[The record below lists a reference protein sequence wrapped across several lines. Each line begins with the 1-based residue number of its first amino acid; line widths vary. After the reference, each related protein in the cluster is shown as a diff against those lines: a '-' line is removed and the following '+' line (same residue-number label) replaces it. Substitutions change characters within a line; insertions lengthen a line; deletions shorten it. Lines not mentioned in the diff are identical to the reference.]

1 MLLLGSRTITVE
13 GVTVFPDHADPDQFW
28 YLPGPVQLARRPD
41 GDQAFTFIKYKPAA
55 VAAGAKGGG
64 FLMFQVDL
72 RLEPDLE
79 RRIVARLRSIA
90 KGRPRLTVVPFDE
103 GTVQAIALNLQ
114 GSGGTSAQPAP
125 EGSFRA
131 VEQILGAST
140 PSLQGN
146 NTAAFSLTL
155 SQEGAIILEKAFE
168 QGTAPVGVLYDLKFT
183 GMRPALHV
191 EINADLERVYNQ
203 FGAALDAQV
212 YFVQAGIDA
221 AFEKLVQNGAIQIK
235 VIDFVGGDDQADKEK
250 WALDFFKE
258 NLLRQWFEPTLTPGQ
273 VAGGRVTAEPLS
285 AVLARGNALRP
296 PTTPAPARPAT
307 GAPGAGAPAAAPPR
321 AAPPTANTGSEDPT
335 EGHNPVA
342 PPADPTGTTAPTEG
356 TGTPPASSLAAAAA
370 AVGAPRVTPPS
381 QPATTP
387 PNGLSQPPAGGGS
400 SAVVSFRL
408 RAVHQEERKRIKVV
422 YDRSEATQRSYA
434 PQGFFG
440 VLVAGLDRSRHFV
453 EVDLDDAFFRVF
465 QIVVDPPD
473 DFAGIGLRSAQVALD
488 YGDPAKPAELKH
500 KDLRFEPGA
509 TPPSAQ
515 TMEVFL
521 NSALDLDYRQS
532 VQYHFATTSGWEGSK
547 FSYELPASSTEDRT
561 LVLVPHE
568 HIGFLSVDA
577 VATRVDWSVVDSI
590 DVHLRHESGGEV
602 LEKQLLLTAATPSA
616 TWKVRTSAP
625 NARDYTWRLVHHLAD
640 GTTKETVGTEP
651 SRASLLPV
659 DDPFPG
665 SITLSFLPLLD
676 PAKTRL
682 AFVDIEYHDEE
693 GNYHREERLTMKPSD
708 TDPQEKQIAVMD
720 LKKKSYTY
728 QITLV
733 GTNNSMTRLPP
744 VTTSDDLIAVSE
756 PLPA

>member
-79 RRIVARLRSIA
+79 RRIVSRLRSIA

-114 GSGGTSAQPAP
+114 GSGGTTAQPAP
-125 EGSFRA
+125 EGAFRA

-155 SQEGAIILEKAFE
+155 SQEGATILEQAFE

-191 EINADLERVYNQ
+191 EISADLERVYTQ

-221 AFEKLVQNGAIQIK
+221 AFEKLVQDGVIQIK

-273 VAGGRVTAEPLS
+273 VAGGRVTATPLS
-285 AVLARGNALRP
+285 EVLAMGNALRP
-296 PTTPAPARPAT
+296 PTTPAPPRPPAAPGVPAT
-307 GAPGAGAPAAAPPR
+307 PPR
-321 AAPPTANTGSEDPT
+321 AAAPPTAGTGSEDPT
-335 EGHNPVA
+335 EGHNPA
-342 PPADPTGTTAPTEG
+342 PPADATAAPTEG
-356 TGTPPASSLAAAAA
+356 TGTPPASSAAASAA
-370 AVGAPRVTPPS
+370 AVGAPRVTPAS

-387 PNGLSQPPAGGGS
+387 PNGLSQPPQGGGMP
-400 SAVVSFRL
+400 AVVSFKL
-408 RAVHQEERKRIKVV
+408 RAVRQEERKRIKVI
-422 YDRSEATQRSYA
+422 YDRSEATQRTYA

-500 KDLRFEPGA
+500 KDLRFEAGA
-509 TPPSAQ
+509 APPASQ

-521 NSALDLDYRQS
+521 NAALDLSYRQQ
-532 VQYHFATTSGWEGSK
+532 VQYHFATTSGWEGGR
-547 FSYELPASSTEDRT
+547 FSYDLPSGSTEDRT

-568 HIGFLSVDA
+568 KIGFLSVDA

-602 LEKQLLLTAATPSA
+602 LTKQLLLTQATPQAS
-616 TWKVRTSAP
+616 WKVRTSAP
-625 NARDYTWRLVHHLAD
+625 TARDYTWRLVHHLAD

-665 SITLSFLPLLD
+665 ALELTFVPLLD
-676 PAKTRL
+676 PTRTRL
-682 AFVDIEYHDEE
+682 AFVDISYRDDE
-693 GNYHREERLTMKPSD
+693 GSYQRQERITIKP
-708 TDPQEKQIAVMD
+708 TDIEPVAKQIAVLD

-728 QITLV
+728 QVTLV
-733 GTNNSMTRLPP
+733 GSNNSMTRLPP
-744 VTTSDDLIAVSE
+744 VTTTDDLIAITE